1 MNNFTYHNP
10 VQIVFGKRQISRLNL
25 LVPLHDRIAII
36 YGGGSIMKNGV
47 YNQVKE
53 ALQGF
58 SVVEFGGIEANP
70 DHETCIKAMHFVR
83 SKHVKFLLAV
93 GGGSVLDA
101 VKYISLAA
109 HYHGNPW
116 DILTKGAQICK
127 KAIPLGCVL
136 TLPATG
142 SEMNS
147 NSVISRRET
156 GEKLAFSSPLVYPK
170 FSILDPET
178 TFSLDARQTA
188 NGIIDAM
195 VHVFEQY
202 LTADVSAPLQARQA
216 EAILSTLIDEGPKA
230 LKDPANYDV
239 RATIMWS
246 ATQALN
252 GLIGVGCRQDWA
264 SHGIGHE
271 LTAAFGMDHGQTLA
285 VVAPRV
291 LAYSKETKL
300 QKLVQYAR
308 RVWNVKEMEENKM
321 AEEALQRTED
331 FFRSLGVRTRLSEY
345 HVDKSQLKTVAEKA
359 CRKGPLGEARLN
371 REDVLKI
378 LEMAY

>member
-1 MNNFTYHNP
+1 MNNFIYHNP
-10 VQIVFGKRQISRLNL
+10 VNVVFGKRQISRLNL
-25 LVPLHDRIAII
+25 LVPIHAKIAII

-53 ALQGF
+53 ALRGF
-58 SVVEFGGIEANP
+58 SMVEFGGIEANP
-70 DHETCIKAMHFVR
+70 DHETCMKAVHFVR

-93 GGGSVLDA
+93 GGESVLDA

-109 HYHGNPW
+109 HFSGNPW
-116 DILTKGAQICK
+116 EILTKGAQVCK

-142 SEMNS
+142 SEMNT
-147 NSVISRRET
+147 NFVISRRAT
-156 GEKLAFSSPLVYPK
+156 GEKLAFSSPLVFPQ

-188 NGIIDAM
+188 NGIVDAM

-202 LTADVSAPLQARQA
+202 LTSDMSAPLQGRQA
-216 EAILSTLIDEGPKA
+216 EAILSTLIEEGPKA
-230 LKDPANYDV
+230 IKDSTNYDV
-239 RATIMWS
+239 RATIMWA

-271 LTAAFGMDHGQTLA
+271 LTAAFGLDHGQTLA
-285 VVAPRV
+285 IIAPRV
-291 LAYSKETKL
+291 MAYSKELKL

-308 RVWNVKEMEENKM
+308 RVWNVKEMEEGKM

-331 FFRSLGVRTRLSEY
+331 FFRTLGVRTRLAEY
-345 HVDKSQLKTVAEKA
+345 NVDKSQLRSVAEKA
-359 CRKGPLGEARLN
+359 CRNGPLGEARLKC
-371 REDVLKI
+371 EDVLKI